1 GASLG
6 APWTAASAEGHA
18 ALEPPPS
25 SAYTFLPGSGVRAH
39 IAAREPFRARRSLPP
54 SLTMN
59 DVLPGART
67 AQPSAEDADPQET
80 QEWVESLDAVVH
92 HTGRDRARFLVE
104 RVLDASR
111 HHDAVPRGP
120 LVSDYVNT
128 VQPEQE
134 PDYPGDEQMERR
146 IRRIN
151 RWNAA

>member
-1 GASLG
+1 MSASTPRATRRKITSCGARDIGRDLWDGRRGGASLG
-6 APWTAASAEGHA
+6 PPWTAASAEGHA

-92 HTGRDRARFLVE
+92 HTGRDRARF
-104 RVLDASR
+104 
-111 HHDAVPRGP
+111 
-120 LVSDYVNT
+120 
-128 VQPEQE
+128 
-134 PDYPGDEQMERR
+134 
-146 IRRIN
+146 
-151 RWNAA
+151 